1 MRKFTFVLLLLILLF
16 SLSACSNEEIVSL
29 EPIQDN
35 STIDTDWTKGLG
47 KGVYLK
53 KISSNEGILF
63 VNLNAGGFS
72 YTTIDAN
79 LEQSEDKV
87 KIMISERDA
96 FQDSEVSYEYYGKLA
111 SVEELGEI
119 AVYLNGKKV
128 NVTMIE

>member
-1 MRKFTFVLLLLILLF
+1 MF
-16 SLSACSNEEIVSL
+16 SLIACSNEELVSL
-29 EPIQDN
+29 EPIQES

-63 VNLNAGGFS
+63 VNLNSGG

-79 LEQSEDKV
+79 LEHSEDKV
-87 KIMISERDA
+87 KVMIRERDA

-111 SVEELGEI
+111 SDEELGDI
-119 AVYLNGKKV
+119 
-128 NVTMIE
+128 